1 MLGSFLENLGSFFN
15 GLLLG
20 LPFVLAIGPALF
32 AILQTSINKGFY
44 SGMQLAIGISMSDI
58 LLMSLCYFG
67 LVQHIDNTTFQ
78 IVLGLGGTGLLVLYG
93 IYTLRKKT
101 VDPMHKPKEIK
112 IKINWLGVFSEI
124 GKGFVLNF
132 MNPFLWILWFT
143 IISAGTAGKP
153 KVGAILF
160 MLGVAVMIFSTDL
173 LKAFFANRLTA
184 FLSPKVMLI
193 INKVAGCILIV
204 CAVVLFIRTCIT
216 FGLFEFVM
224 QWI

>member
-1 MLGSFLENLGSFFN
+1 MLGSFFE

-20 LPFVLAIGPALF
+20 LPFVFAAGPAMF
-32 AILQTSINKGFY
+32 AILQTSVNKGFY
-44 SGMQLAIGISMSDI
+44 SGMQLAIGISISDI
-58 LLMSLCYFG
+58 LLMSFCYFG
-67 LVQHIDNTTFQ
+67 LVQHIYKNETFQ
-78 IVLGLGGTGLLVLYG
+78 IILGLGGTGLLVLYG
-93 IYTLRKKT
+93 IYTFRKKT
-101 VDPMHKPKEIK
+101 VNQSNKQKEIN

-143 IISAGTAGKP
+143 IISSGTAGKLKP
-153 KVGAILF
+153 EAVLF
-160 MLGVAVMIFSTDL
+160 MLGVAIMIFSTDL

-184 FLSPKVMLI
+184 FLSSKVLII

-204 CAVVLFIRTCIT
+204 CALVLFIRTCIA
-216 FGLFEFVM
+216 FKLVELLM